1 MHWPMIIPIIKLI
14 PEKRPRFLLRTIFS
28 DDDTISGA
36 SSFTFNRSIKPSLV
50 AERGL
55 MGCWLTYGSYEA
67 VTSTGFS

>member
-1 MHWPMIIPIIKLI
+1 MIIPIIKLI

-55 MGCWLTYGSYEA
+55 MGC
-67 VTSTGFS
+67 